1 MACAQRLHGVRRG
14 EWYEG
19 QGHGLDGAL
28 DGERATAGP
37 PYSQRGG
44 MMGELN
50 EPGESARRAGARA
63 PEVPGAGAGHG
74 PGELPD
80 LLGLDLEA
88 LRTLDHP
95 VLSAVV
101 ADLRERAE
109 QPREMLWGFT
119 NAF

>member
-1 MACAQRLHGVRRG
+1 MSETG
-14 EWYEG
+14 
-19 QGHGLDGAL
+19 D
-28 DGERATAGP
+28 
-37 PYSQRGG
+37 
-44 MMGELN
+44 
-50 EPGESARRAGARA
+50 SARRAGADA
-63 PEVPGAGAGHG
+63 PEAPGAGPGHE
-74 PGELPD
+74 PGALPD

-101 ADLRERAE
+101 ADLRERVE